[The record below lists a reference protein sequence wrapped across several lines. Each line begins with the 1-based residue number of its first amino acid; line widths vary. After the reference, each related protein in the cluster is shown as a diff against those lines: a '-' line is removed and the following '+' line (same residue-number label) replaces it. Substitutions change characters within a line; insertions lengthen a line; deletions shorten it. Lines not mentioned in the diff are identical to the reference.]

1 MSWDPRVPY
10 DDLPDVPPPI
20 EVETKT
26 VLKAA
31 IEARAALASSPRP
44 ADLLANPTVLL
55 NVIPLLEA
63 QASSE
68 IENIMTTADEL
79 FKYSDCGRPPRP
91 SPPRRRCATAAP
103 CFGGSRRP
111 SGSRPL
117 TARTA
122 SPDLLGGPRAGDGI
136 ASRCPGT
143 RIGNPATG
151 QVVYSPP
158 QGADRHRANRL
169 GQLGALRPRPDDDL
183 DPLVRMAIAH
193 YQFEA
198 IHPFADGNGRT
209 GRILNIL
216 MLIEAG
222 LIRDPILYLSR
233 FIIANKVEY
242 YRLLR
247 AVTSD
252 GAWEPWIVYMLA
264 AVTRTATST
273 VSKIAAVRTLQS
285 DVARRA
291 RSATTGGRN
300 SDLLAVLFAQ
310 PYCRIADVVK
320 RCDVSRPTA
329 TGWLNDLVEHGILTD
344 LRIGRERLFLHTA
357 FLDVLVR
364 EDDDDGFGSVVHWRH
379 E

>member
-31 IEARAALASSPRP
+31 IEARAALARLDQA

-79 FKYSDCGRPPRP
+79 FRYST
-91 SPPRRRCATAAP
+91 ATATATD
-103 CFGGSRRP
+103 P
-111 SGSRPL
+111 STKEALRYRSALLEGVAAIRSRPL

-122 SPDLLGGPRAGDGI
+122 TRICSAVQGREMALR
-136 ASRCPGT
+136 RVPGT

-151 QVVYSPP
+151 RVVYSPP
-158 QGADRHRANRL
+158 QGAAVIADRLANWERFVH
-169 GQLGALRPRPDDDL
+169 GSDSL

-198 IHPFADGNGRT
+198 IHPYADGNGRT